1 MNKDTNLIFENYLKK
16 VHYNDP
22 QSLLEADLVEF
33 EKFLIREGLFDKFK
47 QKAAAAGKGVKDFAT
62 KKLLEPIINKA
73 LQFLTKNDPDTL
85 KKLQDAA
92 ASGNQGAVQAILDQ
106 GKQEQERIQ
115 QGISTA
121 NESNEYYTNHYIFS
135 QIVFNEGIVSEDKA
149 NLIIEKY
156 DEEDSEASYA
166 KSLGFKNREEFRKA
180 YRAAG
185 GVAQYFQKNPDKA
198 KIVNYDSSKSIAQ
211 NFAAAQQA
219 PAQPQQGEAKP
230 QQGGDIRSTTFDTSK
245 VFSRDKTIDV
255 GGFIKKAYN
264 YVKAN
269 PIKTSVGALAIL
281 GVVAAAAP
289 AIAPMI
295 LTGALKGGGIGAA
308 TGALTG
314 TIKGM
319 KDTKG
324 KLKGMDRFKAV
335 AKSAGKDAL
344 TKGLGGAAAG
354 GAVGGLTGAIT
365 NKLQAASAAKEVAA
379 NTDAVKQTTQMAAD
393 QAQRI
398 KDVMPKATTVQGA
411 AERGQDMLG
420 RKFADMTRGQINRLG
435 GKDKS
440 AYIRYL
446 SLLKKA
452 AGK

>member
-1 MNKDTNLIFENYLKK
+1 MNKDTELIFENYFKK
-16 VHYNDP
+16 IHNNDLE
-22 QSLLEADLVEF
+22 SLLEADLVEF
-33 EKFLIREGLFDKFK
+33 EKFLIKEGLFDKFK

-62 KKLLEPIINKA
+62 KKLLQPIINKA
-73 LQFLTKNDPDTL
+73 IQFLSKNDPETL
-85 KKLQDAA
+85 KKLQAA
-92 ASGNQGAVQAILDQ
+92 QGDKAAMDAILAQ
-106 GKQEQERIQ
+106 GKQEQQKIQ
-115 QGISTA
+115 QGISTT

-156 DEEDSEASYA
+156 NDEDSEASYA
-166 KSLGFKNREEFRKA
+166 KSLGFKSRDEFRNA
-180 YRAAG
+180 YRQAG

-219 PAQPQQGEAKP
+219 PAQPQQGDGFKT
-230 QQGGDIRSTTFDTSK
+230 GLGSK
-245 VFSRDKTIDV
+245 TVDV

-289 AIAPMI
+289 AVAPMI
-295 LTGALKGGGIGAA
+295 LAGALKGGGIGAA
-308 TGALTG
+308 TGAVTG

-324 KLKGMDRFKAV
+324 ELTGKDRFKAV
-335 AKSAGKDAL
+335 AKAAGKGAL
-344 TKGLGGAAAG
+344 TKGLAGAAAG
-354 GAVGGLTGAIT
+354 GVAGGVTGAIT

-379 NTDAVKQTTQMAAD
+379 NADAVKQTTQMAAD

-398 KDVMPKATTVQGA
+398 KDIKDTMPSARTVQGA

-420 RKFADMTRGQINRLG
+420 RKFANMTRSAINRLS
-435 GKDKS
+435 GKDAT
-440 AYIRYL
+440 AYRKYL
-446 SLLKKA
+446 KLAKA
-452 AGK
+452 AATGS